1 MDPKD
6 QEERPAAA
14 LEKGIYSLLN
24 PRQNYLNHTVAV
36 YSLLFSLAIWIP
48 QLKIVSITAA
58 QIKPIISSYPS
69 TDSSPTSSLSSIF
82 MNKHN

>member
-1 MDPKD
+1 MNIFFKASNEEQWIMDPKD

-36 YSLLFSLAIWIP
+36 YSLLFSLAIYLYYIGYIRN
-48 QLKIVSITAA
+48 LKLF
-58 QIKPIISSYPS
+58 Q
-69 TDSSPTSSLSSIF
+69 
-82 MNKHN
+82 